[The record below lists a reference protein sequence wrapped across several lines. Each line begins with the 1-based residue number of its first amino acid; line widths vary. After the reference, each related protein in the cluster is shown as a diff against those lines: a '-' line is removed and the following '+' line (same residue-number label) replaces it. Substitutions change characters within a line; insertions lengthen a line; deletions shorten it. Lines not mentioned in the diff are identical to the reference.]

1 MEYSD
6 YEVTK
11 VEFDEIKVQHLA
23 GKIIEDQVYYVKEL
37 NRLYKINH
45 LLRIR
50 SIIILESRIVD
61 DRQEL
66 ISKKAYINGKLHS
79 EYHYNGEMSTEK
91 IYSKTDKLGTKT
103 VIRYYKN
110 SKLHRTDGPAV
121 EYEEEEGCGDSYYY
135 VDGQWITKKFFN
147 EITKNIRNGRVIH
160 ILNDYNYKD
169 LITIK
174 TMIEEIGNEKQLE
187 VVNKYLVVRR
197 LEDESE

>member
-1 MEYSD
+1 MEYND
-6 YEVTK
+6 YEVTEAEYDK
-11 VEFDEIKVQHLA
+11 IKMQHLT
-23 GKIIEDQVYYVKEL
+23 GKIITDQICYIKEL

-45 LLRIR
+45 LLRIK
-50 SIIILESRIVD
+50 SVIILESRIVND
-61 DRQEL
+61 KQEL
-66 ISKKAYINGKLHS
+66 INKKAYINGKLYS

-91 IYSKTDKLGTKT
+91 IYNKTDKLGTKT
-103 VIRYYKN
+103 VIRYYKHG
-110 SKLHRTDGPAV
+110 KLHRTDGPTV
-121 EYEEEEGCGDSYYY
+121 EYEEERCGDYYYY
-135 VDGQWITKKFFN
+135 VNGQWITKKFFN
-147 EITKNIRNGRVIH
+147 KITKNIRNGNVIH

>member
-1 MEYSD
+1 MEYD
-6 YEVTK
+6 EYKVT
-11 VEFDEIKVQHLA
+11 EAEYNEIKAQHLV

-103 VIRYYKN
+103 VIRYYKHG
-110 SKLHRTDGPAV
+110 KLHRTDGPAV
-121 EYEEEEGCGDSYYY
+121 EYEEERCGDYYYY
-135 VDGQWITKKFFN
+135 VDGRWITKKFFN
-147 EITKNIRNGRVIH
+147 EITKNIKNGNVIH
-160 ILNDYNYKD
+160 ILNDYSYKD
-169 LITIK
+169 LTTIK
-174 TMIEEIGNEKQLE
+174 MMIEEIGNEKQLE

-197 LEDESE
+197 LANESE